1 MARKQVEKDEAT
13 NCPSVDIVHPSYQ
26 PTAAELREDL
36 RIPGATFDELAD
48 ALVGEVKVNYVKSPK
63 NVRR

>member
-36 RIPGATFDELAD
+36 RIDATFEQLTD
-48 ALVGEVKVNYVKSPK
+48 ALAKDVKVNYVKSPK